1 LRTGLHA
8 WRSPDPARHRDEQLE
23 LSHRQTQRTTVGE
36 HEPIAGLISRSP
48 AYSVSALWGRPA
60 TFATVSRFA
69 LRQGCKVV
77 IGPQKNVKALR
88 SPRRRNILAPMSFLS
103 RSADPVLMSLVEEAG
118 RNVQRSGLLLR
129 DLLVDY
135 PEHAT
140 LASDLKVCEQEG
152 DRITHDIIHRLAAG
166 RVRAPFSA
174 GDGYSLATALDDIV
188 DHAEQAAAQL
198 GLYGVEAPM
207 EQSVEFA
214 DVLVGAGEQIAQ
226 ALRALRTGTELG
238 PHLVEIH
245 RLENEGDR
253 LQRDGVAS
261 LFAGGIDPMVV
272 IRWKDIFESL
282 EAAVDACE
290 TVAHVLEGITLKQR
304 HGRG

>member
-1 LRTGLHA
+1 M
-8 WRSPDPARHRDEQLE
+8 
-23 LSHRQTQRTTVGE
+23 
-36 HEPIAGLISRSP
+36 
-48 AYSVSALWGRPA
+48 AL
-60 TFATVSRFA
+60 
-69 LRQGCKVV
+69 
-77 IGPQKNVKALR
+77 VK
-88 SPRRRNILAPMSFLS
+88 
-103 RSADPVLMSLVEEAG
+103 EAG

-140 LASDLKVCEQEG
+140 LAKDLKVCEQEG
-152 DRITHDIIHRLAAG
+152 DRITHDIIHRLAG
-166 RVRAPFSA
+166 RRIRAPFGA
-174 GDGYSLATALDDIV
+174 ADGYALATALDDIV
-188 DHAEQAAAQL
+188 DHSEQAAAQL

-207 EQSVEFA
+207 EQAVELA

-226 ALRALRTGTELG
+226 ALRSLRTGTELA
-238 PHLVEIH
+238 PNLVEIH

-304 HGRG
+304 RRRG